1 MNIDKHLLPTLSCG
15 IPFTIAVAI
24 MGCANPATVK
34 TEEENDSI
42 AADSDSVVDA
52 LEESLLLFEDE
63 PVSELADEL
72 FGDFFY
78 NFISDIDFQHKRIG
92 GHMKKQKGSI
102 FDRFS
107 TQDFFTVVYDRKS
120 DLYLLKDTT
129 LTSVGVEWI
138 DLDSCTIDKYNFR
151 KINSKWLLTD
161 KKEYSVDESPCAEF
175 YGFYKKFATDYDFQ
189 MSSLAENIDYLET
202 AQEGE
207 EAVNSII
214 THDDWPEFSMEMPT
228 FSTTLVNI
236 DYGQSMEDKHR
247 KNLLFE
253 GFSNGIYVEYRF
265 FRTDDKWVLKEIEI

>member
-1 MNIDKHLLPTLSCG
+1 MNIGRHLIPTLSCG
-15 IPFTIAVAI
+15 IPLAI
-24 MGCANPATVK
+24 TVVMMGCASPGTKAD
-34 TEEENDSI
+34 EDNDSI
-42 AADSDSVVDA
+42 DIEIDSVADT
-52 LEESLLLFEDE
+52 LEDSLMLFEDE
-63 PVSELADEL
+63 PVSKLADEL

-78 NFISDIDFQHKRIG
+78 NFISDIDFQHKRTG
-92 GHMKKQKGSI
+92 GHMKKHKGSI

-107 TQDFFTVVYDRKS
+107 TQDFFTVVFDRKS

-138 DLDSCTIDKYNFR
+138 DLDSCVIDRYNFH
-151 KINSKWLLTD
+151 KINSEWLLTD

-175 YGFYKKFATDYDFQ
+175 YEFYKQFATDHDFQ

-207 EAVNSII
+207 EAVSSVI
-214 THDDWPEFSMEMPT
+214 THDDWAEFSMEMPT

-236 DYGQSMEDKHR
+236 DYGQSMENANR

-265 FRTDDKWVLKEIEI
+265 FRTDDKWLLKEIEI